1 MDMVTI
7 PQFELRLLVAL
18 LLGTAIGFERQWR
31 HKMAGVKTNALVSL
45 GSALFIL
52 LGSKILGDAS
62 GEACIAAQIVTG
74 IGFLGAGAIMKEGFN
89 VSGLNTAA
97 TIWCSGAVGCL
108 AGLGFWYEASIGT
121 FFVIVSHIILKPV
134 ETKIENRTFN
144 NTNTNYIRYKLMV
157 KCGLEVKNELRTN
170 LFKMIEKSNILKVY
184 TYNVEYTESN
194 RVMIDITFK
203 STEKADHLISEI
215 NDMINSLP
223 NIKFVR
229 WDTLE

>member
-1 MDMVTI
+1 MNMVTI
-7 PQFELRLLVAL
+7 TQFEIRLLVAL

-52 LGSKILGDAS
+52 LGAKILGDSS
-62 GEACIAAQIVTG
+62 GEARIAAQIVTG

-121 FFVIVSHIILKPV
+121 FFVIVSHLILKPV
-134 ETKIENRTFN
+134 ETKIENRTFS

-157 KCGLEVKNELRTN
+157 KCGLEVKNELRIN
-170 LFKMIEKSNILKVY
+170 LFKIIEKSNILKVY

-194 RVMIDITFK
+194 KVSIDISLK
-203 STEKADHLISEI
+203 SSEKADNLINEI
-215 NDMINSLP
+215 NDMLNSLP
-223 NIKFVR
+223 DIQLIR

>member
-1 MDMVTI
+1 MNMVTI
-7 PQFELRLLVAL
+7 TQFEIRLLVAL

-52 LGSKILGDAS
+52 LGAKILGDSS
-62 GEACIAAQIVTG
+62 GEARIAAQIVTG

-97 TIWCSGAVGCL
+97 TIWCSGSVGCL

-121 FFVIVSHIILKPV
+121 FFVIVSHLILKPV
-134 ETKIENRTFN
+134 ETKIENRTFS

-157 KCGLEVKNELRTN
+157 KCALEVKNELRIN
-170 LFKMIEKSNILKVY
+170 LFKIIEKSNILKVY

-194 RVMIDITFK
+194 KVSIDISLK
-203 STEKADHLISEI
+203 SSEKADNLINEI
-215 NDMINSLP
+215 NDMLNSLP
-223 NIKFVR
+223 DIQLIR